1 MSSPEPRSRSHSTA
15 GAGGSSGALIG
26 PSARRRRGLWGNPA
40 GAGGGAAEGH
50 WRGVRPCSPA
60 WQGSRAGSR
69 ACSASAPLGSR
80 SGAGTGRANLRRCGA
95 PLPLYRPGG
104 DPDTAP
110 DVTAAAEGGGGR
122 PQGGGATPGHLSPS
136 AHSPQERETEPQ
148 LRAERF
154 PILISGRD
162 GVWELVSDS
171 PNFSNHLKNL
181 FIYTLV
187 DLNLITN
194 RD

>member
-1 MSSPEPRSRSHSTA
+1 MPELGATGMSSPEPRSRSHSTA

-60 WQGSRAGSR
+60 RRGSRAGSR

-122 PQGGGATPGHLSPS
+122 QRGGVLPQATSPPAHTARRNGKRNPSCELKDSPS
-136 AHSPQERETEPQ
+136 
-148 LRAERF
+148 LF
-154 PILISGRD
+154 PG
-162 GVWELVSDS
+162 GMEFG
-171 PNFSNHLKNL
+171 N
-181 FIYTLV
+181 
-187 DLNLITN
+187 
-194 RD
+194 